1 MVRAYL
7 AVEQRENARAVV
19 REALSRGYP
28 AAVAGK
34 IAELVR

>member
-19 REALSRGYP
+19 REALGRGYP